1 MKNATMFHSVLL
13 KKVRH
18 HEIPALYAECD
29 EGWGAGFLIESMD
42 SGELAERII
51 MMSDPGLC
59 WEFGQ
64 DARKRME
71 SEFNWRCIVDR
82 YLEVVDAIR

>member
-1 MKNATMFHSVLL
+1 
-13 KKVRH
+13 
-18 HEIPALYAECD
+18 
-29 EGWGAGFLIESMD
+29 MD

-51 MMSDPGLC
+51 MLSDPGLC

>member
-1 MKNATMFHSVLL
+1 MQNVMK
-13 KKVRH
+13 
-18 HEIPALYAECD
+18 D
-29 EGWGAGFLIESMD
+29 GGAGFLVESAD

-51 MMSDPGLC
+51 MLSDPGLC